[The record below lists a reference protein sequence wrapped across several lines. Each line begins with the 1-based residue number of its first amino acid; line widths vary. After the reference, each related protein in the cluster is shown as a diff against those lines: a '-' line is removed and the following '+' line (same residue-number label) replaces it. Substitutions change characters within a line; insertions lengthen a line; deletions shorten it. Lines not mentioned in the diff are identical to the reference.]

1 MVKFIKITLIEILEI
16 IFIFV
21 FVFLPIR
28 LFIFEPFIVIGE
40 SMEPNFHNTD
50 YLVICKI
57 CTKINPPQRG
67 EVIVFKPPVDET
79 KYYIKR
85 VIALPEEEIEI
96 KDNKIYI
103 YSPKENKRFIL
114 EEHYLKNKNFYLE
127 DMNKIKLKKDE
138 YFVMG
143 DNREQSF
150 DSRKW
155 GPLKKDKITGKV
167 LFRIS
172 FLGNLIKIIKFNNLG

>member
-1 MVKFIKITLIEILEI
+1 MIKFIKITLVEILEI
-16 IFIFV
+16 IFIFI

-57 CTKINPPQRG
+57 CTKIKSPERG
-67 EVIVFKPPVDET
+67 EVIVFKPPVDEK

-85 VIALPEEEIEI
+85 VIALPGEEIEI
-96 KDNKIYI
+96 KDNKVYI
-103 YSPKENKRFIL
+103 YNKNFNKKFVLKEPYL
-114 EEHYLKNKNFYLE
+114 ENKNFYLE
-127 DMNKIKLKKDE
+127 DMEKIKLKDDE

-167 LFRIS
+167 LFKIS